1 MSDQDNFEVPN
12 YDDPAVMAEVKNGNV
27 AVPTQPES
35 SMSQVE
41 FIAGLR
47 VIPEILENMSHGQ
60 SLRIDGERG
69 VYGMGPIGNG
79 GYVVNE
85 IGIVGDMTVS
95 KLSELAMKYNMV
107 ASAPAAPPEPPV
119 EVPAEIPELKE
130 FPK

>member
-12 YDDPAVMAEVKNGNV
+12 YDDPAVMAGVKNGNV

-47 VIPEILENMSHGQ
+47 VIPEILENMSHGK

-69 VYGMGPIGNG
+69 DQHVHDDCFQCLSSARNG
-79 GYVVNE
+79 E
-85 IGIVGDMTVS
+85 
-95 KLSELAMKYNMV
+95 
-107 ASAPAAPPEPPV
+107 
-119 EVPAEIPELKE
+119 
-130 FPK
+130 